1 MCARY
6 FDRYFHRYFLYVG
19 ISLSALLLMSCSPGE
34 NPSDVFPNAAAVIEP
49 TNGPDSFLLFPNP
62 QKQII
67 DGSLQTNTLAY
78 ATAYYEA
85 IDPTNAKNT
94 LAKWKTANNFGN
106 VITGTE
112 VNVVFGDVKDLGY
125 GRRMTARDM
134 GGGSYAFLVE
144 NYAVAPAANY
154 GYSSF
159 NLDAAVAQDPRWHV
173 STNAIEFSPANC
185 TDAELLA
192 GCNPSV
198 KFAKFYT
205 FHPTTG
211 ARLLEANLDGRGNK
225 AMPGICISCHG
236 GRAYPLTP
244 PDGSGKPLFPVIGFT
259 ASKKRGDV
267 EAHLQPFD
275 VGSFGFSTVPG
286 YTRADQEFK
295 LKTIN
300 QMVLCT
306 YPKESTETAGVD
318 TCRRNV
324 VSGEW
329 SGTPAATIIKAAY
342 GGDPF
347 NTIYS
352 DIFVP
357 VDWKGQETLYKNVVA
372 SSCRTCHILR
382 GTRTMPDLNFNSY
395 AAFSG
400 YADQI
405 KGHVIDRGNMPLAK
419 IIYERLWGSNGIE
432 TLASFLETNGQT
444 ARDTSKAVL
453 KPGRPVAVPGPDRIT
468 TSPAT
473 LSAAGS
479 LYASSFAWSIVTNP
493 SGNGVLTNANTATPT
508 FNAPNGT
515 YILQLIASNGTTQS
529 TPAQVSVTIASAG
542 SPLLPIAP
550 TDIRFAN
557 IKAVLQGCTG
567 CHTPGG
573 GPPIFYTNIDRNGD
587 GTGLPN
593 VAPSDA
599 TDDLW
604 FYTELRGRINF
615 TDIASSALLRKPSG
629 YHHGGGPQ
637 PGFDSTTAP
646 GNAARANYDLFL
658 NWILSG
664 ALY

>member
-6 FDRYFHRYFLYVG
+6 FDRYFLYVG
-19 ISLSALLLMSCSPGE
+19 ISLSALLLMSCSSGE
-34 NPSDVFPNAAAVIEP
+34 NPSDVFPNAAPVIKP
-49 TNGPDSFLLFPNP
+49 TSGPDSFLLFPNP
-62 QKQII
+62 QKQD

-78 ATAYYEA
+78 AKAYYEA
-85 IDPTNAKNT
+85 IDPGNLKTT
-94 LAKWKTANNFGN
+94 LADWKTANGFGSG
-106 VITGTE
+106 TGTE
-112 VNVVFGDVKDLGY
+112 VSVVFGDVKDLGY
-125 GRRMTARDM
+125 GRRMTARDI
-134 GGGSYAFLVE
+134 GGGSYAFMVE

-154 GYSSF
+154 GYSSL
-159 NLDAAVAQDPRWHV
+159 NLDAAVARDTRWHV
-173 STNAIEFSPANC
+173 STNAIEFSGADCIP
-185 TDAELLA
+185 TSDIA
-192 GCNPSV
+192 GCDSSV

-244 PDGSGKPLFPVIGFT
+244 PDTKPGGLGQPLFPVIGFT

-275 VGSFGFSTVPG
+275 VDSFSFSTVPG
-286 YTRADQEFK
+286 YTRAAQEAK

-306 YPKESTETAGVD
+306 YPKESTETALENV
-318 TCRRNV
+318 CRRNV
-324 VSGEW
+324 VFGEW
-329 SGTPAATIIKAAY
+329 SGTPVATIIREAY
-342 GGDPF
+342 GGNGLPNATF
-347 NTIYS
+347 S
-352 DIFVP
+352 DTFVP
-357 VDWKGQETLYKNVVA
+357 TDWKGQETLYKNVVA

-382 GTRTMPDLNFNSY
+382 GTNTMPDLNFNSY
-395 AAFSG
+395 AAFLG

-419 IIYERLWGSNGIE
+419 IIYERLWGSSGIE

-444 ARDTSKAVL
+444 ARDTSGAVL

-479 LYASSFAWSIVTNP
+479 LYATTYAWSIFSGGGPGVTL
-493 SGNGVLTNANTATPT
+493 VNANTATPI
-508 FNAPNGT
+508 FNALNGT

-529 TPAQVSVTIASAG
+529 QPVRVSVTIDNTIGTVTAT
-542 SPLLPIAP
+542 PK
-550 TDIRFAN
+550 FAD
-557 IKAVLQGCTG
+557 IKAVLQNVNTGCTG

-573 GPPIFYTNIDRNGD
+573 GPPIFYTNIDRNGSGGID
-587 GTGLPN
+587 EI
-593 VAPSDA
+593 
-599 TDDLW
+599 DDLW

-629 YHHGGGPQ
+629 HHHGGGPQ
-637 PGFDSTTAP
+637 PGFNSTTAP
-646 GNAARANYDLFL
+646 GDAARANYDIFL
-658 NWILSG
+658 NWILNG
-664 ALY
+664 APY

>member
-1 MCARY
+1 MRY
-6 FDRYFHRYFLYVG
+6 KHPLTYIG
-19 ISLSALLLMSCSPGE
+19 IVLTTLILLSCGPSGE
-34 NPSDVFPNAAAVIEP
+34 NPTDVFPNAVAVIEP
-49 TNGPDSFLLFPNP
+49 TSGSDSFLLFPNP
-62 QKQII
+62 QKQD

-85 IDPTNAKNT
+85 IDPTNTKDT
-94 LAKWKTANNFGN
+94 LAEWKVANGFGSG
-106 VITGTE
+106 TGTE

-159 NLDAAVAQDPRWHV
+159 NLDAAVARDPRWHV
-173 STNAIEFSPANC
+173 STNAIEFSPATC
-185 TDAELLA
+185 ITGDIT
-192 GCNPSV
+192 GCGPFV

-244 PDGSGKPLFPVIGFT
+244 ATGSPTDKALFPVIGFT

-275 VGSFGFSTVPG
+275 VNSFSFSTVPG
-286 YTRADQEFK
+286 YTRADQEAN

-306 YPKESTETAGVD
+306 YPKASTETAIENN
-318 TCRRNV
+318 CRRNV

-329 SGTPAATIIKAAY
+329 SGKPAATIIREAY
-342 GGDPF
+342 GGNGLPKLTF
-347 NTIYS
+347 S
-352 DIFVP
+352 DTFVP
-357 VDWKGQETLYKNVVA
+357 TGWAGQETLYNDVVVSA
-372 SSCRTCHILR
+372 CRTCHILR
-382 GTRTMPDLNFNSY
+382 GTGTMDELNFDSY
-395 AAFSG
+395 ASFSG

-419 IIYERLWGSNGIE
+419 IVYERLWSGSEIE
-432 TLASFLETNGQT
+432 TLANFLGQT
-444 ARDTSKAVL
+444 ARDTSGAVL

-479 LYASSFAWSIVTNP
+479 LYADSYSWSIVSGTGGSLTNP
-493 SGNGVLTNANTATPT
+493 TSATPT
-508 FNAPNGT
+508 LNGQSDTT
-515 YILQLIASNGTTQS
+515 YVLQLVASKSTTQS
-529 TPAQVSVTIASAG
+529 VPAQVSVTIASAG

-557 IKAVLQGCTG
+557 IKAVLQGTQGCTS
-567 CHTPGG
+567 CHTPTNGG
-573 GPPIFYTNIDRNGD
+573 SPIFYTNIDRNGD
-587 GTGLPN
+587 GVT
-593 VAPSDA
+593 DT
-599 TDDLW
+599 TDDEW

-629 YHHGGGPQ
+629 HHHDGGLRAGFNSAAAPGQ
-637 PGFDSTTAP
+637 PG
-646 GNAARANYDLFL
+646 RANYDLFL
-658 NWILSG
+658 NWILNG
-664 ALY
+664 APYLQ

>member
-1 MCARY
+1 MRY
-6 FDRYFHRYFLYVG
+6 KHPPTYIG
-19 ISLSALLLMSCSPGE
+19 IVLTTLILLSCSPGE
-34 NPSDVFPNAAAVIEP
+34 NPSDVFPNAAPVIKP
-49 TNGPDSFLLFPNP
+49 TSGPDSFLLFPNP
-62 QKQII
+62 QKQD
-67 DGSLQTNTLAY
+67 DGTLQTNTTAY

-85 IDPTNAKNT
+85 IDPTNAKDT
-94 LAKWKTANNFGN
+94 LAKWKIANGFGSG
-106 VITGTE
+106 GTE

-134 GGGSYAFLVE
+134 GGGSYAFMVE

-159 NLDAAVAQDPRWHV
+159 NLDAAVARDPRWHV
-173 STNAIEFSPANC
+173 GTNAIEFSPATC
-185 TDAELLA
+185 ITGDIT
-192 GCNPSV
+192 GCDPSV

-244 PDGSGKPLFPVIGFT
+244 LDGSGKPLFPVIGFT

-324 VSGEW
+324 VFGEW
-329 SGTPAATIIKAAY
+329 SGTPAATIIKNAY
-342 GGDPF
+342 GGNALEGETF
-347 NTIYS
+347 S
-352 DIFVP
+352 DTFVP
-357 VDWKGQETLYKNVVA
+357 MGWSETPEQTALYNDVVVPA
-372 SSCRTCHILR
+372 CRTCHILR

-419 IIYERLWGSNGIE
+419 IVYERLWSGSGIE

-444 ARDTSKAVL
+444 ARDTSGAVL

-479 LYASSFAWSIVTNP
+479 LYADSYSWSIFSGSNGSLINP
-493 SGNGVLTNANTATPT
+493 TSATPT
-508 FNAPNGT
+508 LNGQSGTT
-515 YILQLIASNGTTQS
+515 YVLQLVASKGTTQS
-529 TPAQVSVTIASAG
+529 VPVQVSVTIASAG

-557 IKAVLQGCTG
+557 IKAVLQGPQGCTS
-567 CHTPGG
+567 CHTPTNG

-587 GTGLPN
+587 GVT
-593 VAPSDA
+593 DT
-599 TDDLW
+599 TDDEW

-615 TDIASSALLRKPSG
+615 TDITSSALLRKPSG
-629 YHHGGGPQ
+629 HHHGGGLRT
-637 PGFDSTTAP
+637 GFDSTTAP
-646 GNAARANYDLFL
+646 GDAARENYDLFL
-658 NWILSG
+658 NWLLNG
-664 ALY
+664 APRI